1 MQIDIV
7 SDTICP
13 WCFIGKRRLERTLDG
28 RPDLNFHV
36 QWRPFR
42 LDPTIP
48 KEGVERKAYMRAKF
62 GDGPD
67 IAQRG
72 EAIRLLGE
80 KEGIAFDFS
89 RIARTPNT
97 TDSHRLIRW
106 AGTAG
111 VQNTIV
117 EALFSAYFEEGRDI
131 GDPAILEWIA
141 AQAGM
146 DSDLVRELLSQD
158 ADRELV
164 EREDAFARRMGI
176 QGVPAFIFANKYL
189 VSGAQDSDT
198 LMQVIDKVADEE
210 DAAVDQQPQES
221 AL

>member
-13 WCFIGKRRLERTLDG
+13 WCFIGKRRLERALDL
-28 RPDLNFHV
+28 RTDIDFQVH
-36 QWRPFR
+36 WRPYR
-42 LDPTIP
+42 LDPIIP
-48 KEGVERKAYMRAKF
+48 REGVERKAYMRAKF
-62 GDGPD
+62 GEDPEV
-67 IAQRG
+67 AQRG
-72 EAIRLLGE
+72 EAIRLLGK
-80 KEGIAFDFS
+80 KENIAFDFN
-89 RIARTPNT
+89 RISRTPDT

-111 VQNTIV
+111 VQNMIV
-117 EALFSAYFEEGRDI
+117 EALFSAYFEDGRDI

-164 EREDAFARRMGI
+164 EREDALAHRMGI

-189 VSGAQDSDT
+189 VSGAQDSET
-198 LMQVIDKVADEE
+198 LAQVIDKVADEAE
-210 DAAVDQQPQES
+210 PSADQDEQES

>member
-13 WCFIGKRRLERTLDG
+13 WCFIGKRRLERALDQ
-28 RPDLNFHV
+28 RADIDFQVH
-36 QWRPFR
+36 WRPYR

-48 KEGVERKAYMRAKF
+48 REGVERKAHMRAKF
-62 GDGPD
+62 GGGPD
-67 IAQRG
+67 VAQRG
-72 EAIRLLGE
+72 EAIRLMGE
-80 KEGIAFDFS
+80 GENIAFDFS

-117 EALFSAYFEEGRDI
+117 ETLFSAYFEEGRDI

-158 ADRELV
+158 VDRELV
-164 EREDAFARRMGI
+164 EREDALARRMGI

-189 VSGAQDSDT
+189 VSGAQDPAT
-198 LMQVIDKVADEE
+198 LTKIIDKVADETLA
-210 DAAVDQQPQES
+210 DDQETQES